1 MGRPRLP
8 SAVRS
13 LRGPLP
19 GTRVSVRLPGYGHGY
34 GFTFRFFLCLFL
46 LVVAFGSGE
55 ELVPADDVLTAPEQ
69 GTPFT
74 FGHSP
79 PDTELDAVV
88 ERLRQAQCPDRTA
101 SADQFGSVLCRTLH
115 EQGIR
120 IDFSAF
126 GAYRHLFIPHVAPLP
141 RSACVVFVTPPPG
154 MSGDGRG
161 TVAAPRTLV
170 TGPDGGPHGT
180 SSGFF
185 RLAAFLV
192 VAGVETTVR
201 PSSPTVPK
209 RPISRMAQ

>member
-1 MGRPRLP
+1 
-8 SAVRS
+8 
-13 LRGPLP
+13 
-19 GTRVSVRLPGYGHGY
+19 
-34 GFTFRFFLCLFL
+34 
-46 LVVAFGSGE
+46 
-55 ELVPADDVLTAPEQ
+55 VLTAPEQ

-185 RLAAFLV
+185 GSLRSSLSLVSKLRFVPVRQQSPRGLFLAWPSRAIATQESVTIHAQRVTEHGMKSLI
-192 VAGVETTVR
+192 ETKGR
-201 PSSPTVPK
+201 VPLTGP
-209 RPISRMAQ
+209 RNTQDDLQIHQG